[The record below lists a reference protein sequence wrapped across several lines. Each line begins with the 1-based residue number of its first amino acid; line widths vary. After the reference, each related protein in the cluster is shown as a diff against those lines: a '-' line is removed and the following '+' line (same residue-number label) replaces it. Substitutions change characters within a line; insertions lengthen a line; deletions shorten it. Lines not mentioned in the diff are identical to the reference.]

1 MAEKKKAAAKK
12 AAGSTGP
19 KDTFKI
25 IKKRSGRLSVMDR
38 RSRKFINGA
47 EKVKILVGK
56 GLLKVKI
63 KETAPAAETPAAEA

>member
-12 AAGSTGP
+12 AAGHKETY
-19 KDTFKI
+19 KI

-63 KETAPAAETPAAEA
+63 KEAAPAEAAPSEA